1 MMVVGRFFI
10 VLALLVS
17 AASPYDITIYQ
28 SGRAVVSNVYDSLSA
43 METNDTDGGW
53 VYRIQGLPDGI
64 SSNSVLVDTDI
75 GPVGWHSIYHRPL
88 SKDNILNDY
97 IGRDIRGLLKGRA
110 TPSRFKIIS
119 YNSDTG
125 DILYSLTK
133 EETDLTHIDRIDTL
147 YPELSDLN
155 RYTDSPILELHAG
168 RARLNT
174 VSLSYIVPGMAWEPE
189 YNLFIEGPTRCS
201 IESGV
206 RFSNDTGTDFP
217 GANIT
222 LMHGDIKLP
231 RNEQLPSD
239 KRLATRKAFSVDE
252 GATDDHGTYAISDGF
267 DLLDGRSNRHHN
279 FTLNDIEY
287 SKVYTFAHTTS
298 KRAQTGADE
307 TTKASIMYR
316 VPGDALGD
324 RSYPRGLLKVYD
336 VKGSSP
342 TLVGSDSFELI
353 DREAGLEAYTGTTT
367 DVIARFTVIDRK
379 KPGKNIQITL
389 QAEFTNS
396 SESARKIEWTEYVY
410 GLYSFDSKTLNSH
423 LLDAN
428 RVRFSLLLEPGK
440 SEMHNVIIEI
450 QEK

>member
-17 AASPYDITIYQ
+17 AASPYDITIYK
-28 SGRAVVSNVYDSLSA
+28 SGRAVVSNVYDSLSV
-43 METNDTDGGW
+43 MESNDEDSGW

-75 GPVGWHSIYHRPL
+75 GPVGWHSIYHRPF
-88 SKDNILNDY
+88 SMDTFFEDHINKWMRIKSNYSSNYLNC
-97 IGRDIRGLLKGRA
+97 LLK
-110 TPSRFKIIS
+110 SFNKE
-119 YNSDTG
+119 TG
-125 DILYSLTK
+125 DIVCFHNSK
-133 EETDLTHIDRIDTL
+133 EHIFNKADVTIADEWDTFAQ
-147 YPELSDLN
+147 YV
-155 RYTDSPILELHAG
+155 DSPVLELHAG

-189 YNLFIEGPTRCS
+189 YNLFIEGPIRCS

-252 GATDDHGTYAISDGF
+252 GATDDHGTYAISNGF

-316 VPGDALGD
+316 VPGSALGD
-324 RSYPRGLLKVYD
+324 RSYPRGLLKVYEA
-336 VKGSSP
+336 KGSSR

-367 DVIARFTVIDRK
+367 DVTARFTITDRK

-396 SESARKIEWTEYVY
+396 SESVRRIEWTEYVY
-410 GLYSFDSKTLNSH
+410 GLYSFDSKTLDSQK
-423 LLDAN
+423 LDAN
-428 RVRFSLLLEPGK
+428 RVRFSLSLEPGK
-440 SEMHNVIIEI
+440 SETHNVIIEI